1 MQRFISHGKRTAHTW
16 RLAALLL
23 AASSCTMAPT
33 GPLPDPLPATLEW
46 AQTSAEGG
54 CFLGLTVR
62 ENDSGSL
69 ESLSFDPGAR
79 ITAVAEGSPAAA
91 AGMRIGDIL
100 LRVAE
105 IEISDP
111 GGLAS
116 VLGGLEPGRSTQAQV
131 QRGDSLFE
139 LSLTPRTR
147 KGSSGAAKRLW
158 RADPARSQAGWLA
171 GQGGVVLVTSHEDGP
186 FPDAGVPLGSVI
198 LTVNGESQRSD
209 LDLIRTFQAQD
220 EGQRIEVSYRA
231 ADGGAVQ
238 TARVQLAY
246 PERRITHLGM
256 PILMTYSS
264 DPEGKET
271 NFVVLDFWFISLL
284 RYSRE
289 GREKHWTIL
298 RFLRFSTGLGEL
310 GS

>member
-1 MQRFISHGKRTAHTW
+1 
-16 RLAALLL
+16 
-23 AASSCTMAPT
+23 MAPT

-46 AQTSAEGG
+46 AQTSAEEG

-69 ESLSFDPGAR
+69 ESLSFDPGVR
-79 ITAVAEGSPAAA
+79 ITAVAEGSPAEA
-91 AGMRIGDIL
+91 AGMQIGDVL
-100 LRVAE
+100 LSLAGVD
-105 IEISDP
+105 ISDP

-116 VLGGLEPGRSTQAQV
+116 VLTERQSGQSTDAQV

-139 LSLTPRTR
+139 LSLTPSARS
-147 KGSSGAAKRLW
+147 GSNGAAQRLW

-186 FPDAGVPLGSVI
+186 FPTAGVPVGSVI
-198 LTVNGESQRSD
+198 LTVDDETQRSD
-209 LDLIRTFQAQD
+209 LDMIRYFQAQD

-231 ADGGAVQ
+231 PDSEAIQ
-238 TARVQLAY
+238 SARVQLAY
-246 PERRITHLGM
+246 PERRITHLGA

-264 DPEGKET
+264 DPEGSET
-271 NFVVLDFWFISLL
+271 HFVVLDFWFISLF
-284 RYSRE
+284 RYTRE
-289 GREKHWTIL
+289 GQEKHWSIL

-310 GS
+310 GA